1 MSLSRYL
8 LEFANENPGKTV
20 GAVTGFILGI
30 LILTF
35 GFLKTIV
42 VILFIILG
50 IIIGKM
56 VDDRISIVDEI
67 RRIFRRR

>member
-8 LEFANENPGKTV
+8 LEFVNDNPGKSV
-20 GAVTGFILGI
+20 GAVAGFLLGI

-35 GFLKTIV
+35 GILKTIV
-42 VILFIILG
+42 VILFVILG

-56 VDDRISIVDEI
+56 ADDRISIFHEI
-67 RRIFRRR
+67 RRIFRR

>member
-1 MSLSRYL
+1 MI
-8 LEFANENPGKTV
+8 EFANDNPGKTV
-20 GAVTGFILGI
+20 GAVAGFILGI

-35 GFLKTIV
+35 GVLKTFV
-42 VILFIILG
+42 VLLFIILG

-56 VDDRISIVDEI
+56 ADDRISLVDEI

>member
-8 LEFANENPGKTV
+8 LEFVNDNPGKSV
-20 GAVTGFILGI
+20 GAVAGFLLGI

-35 GFLKTIV
+35 GVLKTIV
-42 VILFIILG
+42 VILFIVLG

-56 VDDRISIVDEI
+56 VDDRISIFDEI
-67 RRIFRRR
+67 RRIFRR

>member
-1 MSLSRYL
+1 MSFTRYL
-8 LEFANENPGKTV
+8 FEYVNENPGKSV
-20 GAVTGFILGI
+20 GAISGFLLGI

-35 GFLKTIV
+35 GVLKTIV

-56 VDDRISIVDEI
+56 ADDRISIVDEI
-67 RRIFRRR
+67 RRIFRR

>member
-8 LEFANENPGKTV
+8 LEFVNDNPGKSV
-20 GAVTGFILGI
+20 GAVAGFLLGI

-35 GFLKTIV
+35 GILKTIV
-42 VILFIILG
+42 VILFVILG

-56 VDDRISIVDEI
+56 ADDRISIFDEI
-67 RRIFRRR
+67 RRIFRR

>member
-8 LEFANENPGKTV
+8 LEFVNDNPGKSV
-20 GAVTGFILGI
+20 GAVSGFLLGI

-35 GFLKTIV
+35 GILKTLV
-42 VILFIILG
+42 VILFVILG

-56 VDDRISIVDEI
+56 ADDRISIFDEI
-67 RRIFRRR
+67 RRIFRR

>member
-35 GFLKTIV
+35 GFLKKRKNTV
-42 VILFIILG
+42 R
-50 IIIGKM
+50 M
-56 VDDRISIVDEI
+56 SM
-67 RRIFRRR
+67 IFC